1 MTDKKKEYTMA
12 TNLLILGMNRLSASL
27 GLAMKN
33 GNDIH
38 RIGFDPDISNTRAAL
53 EAGALDQMVETL
65 SEGVITANVILY
77 ALPVGKMVEVIDSI
91 RQDLKPGCYIV
102 DLNPI
107 GQDTFNQIRK
117 VLPDP
122 TRFIAWFAALN
133 PKYMADVESG
143 PGSAQEDLFHNS
155 HVYIAGD
162 TDTHPEAL
170 KLGNDLAVLAGAKPL
185 NTEPEEL
192 AGILA
197 LGVDLPLLISAVTTR
212 LVTSEPGWN
221 EARKLAGFNFDHISR
236 LLESTENQAMPESRI
251 HVNRKNIQRLL
262 SLMIEQLTDIY
273 TALDEESPK
282 EAGQVIHNAA
292 LARQIWQKQRTSMSW
307 LEQDQVRSEP
317 LPTMGERLFGK
328 RRK

>member
-1 MTDKKKEYTMA
+1 MT
-12 TNLLILGMNRLSASL
+12 TNMLFLGMTRLSTSL
-27 GLAMKN
+27 ALVLKN
-33 GNDIH
+33 GNNVH
-38 RIGFDPDISNTRAAL
+38 RIGFDPDVSNTRAAL
-53 EAGALDQMVETL
+53 EAGALDQIIETL
-65 SEGVITANVILY
+65 SEGAKTANVILY
-77 ALPVGKMVEVIDSI
+77 ALPAGKMVEVFDSI

-107 GQDTFNQIRK
+107 GQDTFNQVSR

-122 TRFIAWFAALN
+122 TRFIAWSAALN
-133 PKYMADVESG
+133 PKYMADVEFG

-155 HVYIAGD
+155 HVYIAGNSD
-162 TDTHPEAL
+162 AHPEAL
-170 KLGNDLAVLAGAKPL
+170 KLGSDLAVLAGAKPL

-197 LGVDLPLLISAVTTR
+197 LAVDLPLLISAVTTR

-221 EARKLAGFNFDHISR
+221 EARKLAGFNFNNISA
-236 LLESTENQAMPESRI
+236 LLDSTENQTMPESRI

-262 SLMIEQLTDIY
+262 SLIIEHLSDIY
-273 TALDEESPK
+273 TSLDEDNPK
-282 EAGQVIHNAA
+282 ELGQVIHNSA

-307 LEQDQVRSEP
+307 LEQNQVRKEP

-328 RRK
+328 RPK